1 MVHRSVL
8 VWFLVPS
15 SLQWKR
21 CGMVGSYGGNAVMRG
36 SCAVGGRILEGKR
49 IGGSSS
55 EISSRFN
62 IYQRD
67 LKNII

>member
-1 MVHRSVL
+1 
-8 VWFLVPS
+8 
-15 SLQWKR
+15 
-21 CGMVGSYGGNAVMRG
+21 MVGSYGGNAVMRG